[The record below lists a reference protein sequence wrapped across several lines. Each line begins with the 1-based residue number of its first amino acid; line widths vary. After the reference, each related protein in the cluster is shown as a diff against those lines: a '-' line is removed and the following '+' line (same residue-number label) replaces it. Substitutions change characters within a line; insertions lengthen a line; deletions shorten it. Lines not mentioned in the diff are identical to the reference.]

1 MKHVHFAAAA
11 IFLAA
16 SACRQSD
23 QPTQG
28 PVSGGQVP
36 QYVTAAV
43 ADSGRDAQRAD
54 DAKRHP
60 AEIVAFSGAKP
71 GDKVFELIPGS
82 GYWTRILS
90 KVVGPEG
97 RVDAVWPLQYAR
109 YSVGDVQQLAAAAKQ
124 PAYNNVSVQVLPTA
138 ELSSPEPVDVV
149 FTSMNYH
156 DYPAEFMGDLDPSV
170 LNKAVFAML
179 KPGGTYVVIDHR
191 AAPGTTV
198 AQTRDLHRIDPALV
212 RQQAEQAGFQ
222 FAGETAVL
230 HRTDDDPKLKV
241 FDPKVRGHTDKFAL
255 KFRKPATGGST

>member
-1 MKHVHFAAAA
+1 MKTLRFAAAA
-11 IFLAA
+11 MILAA
-16 SACRQSD
+16 SACRQSA
-23 QPTQG
+23 QPSQDPATD
-28 PVSGGQVP
+28 GQVP
-36 QYVTAAV
+36 QYLAAAV

-60 AEIVAFSGAKP
+60 AEVIAFSGARP
-71 GDKVFELIPGS
+71 GDKVFELIPGA

-90 KVVGPEG
+90 KVVGPKG
-97 RVDAVWPLQYAR
+97 RIYAVWPLQYAR
-109 YSVGDVQQLAAAAKQ
+109 YSVGDVQTLAAAAKQ
-124 PAYNNVSVQVLPTA
+124 PAYNNVIVQVLPTP
-138 ELSSPEPVDVV
+138 ELSAPEPVDVV

-179 KPGGTYVVIDHR
+179 RPGGIYVVIDHK

-212 RQQAEQAGFQ
+212 RKQAEQAGFA
-222 FAGETAVL
+222 FVGETKVL
-230 HRTDDDPKLKV
+230 RRTDDDPKLKV

-255 KFRKPATGGST
+255 KFRKPAKGSST